1 MWGLRSPLLL
11 PGFSSSAWWCFQV
24 WDTQAQSGLWWPGDV
39 RGNYWFC
46 LWVELSVSSARCL
59 PYTNDHWDRAL
70 IGQLYPATDLRLDE
84 NLLLFTSSW
93 WSSGHLSL
101 SPVCKIETFLTL
113 IVLQIVQLTS
123 VTPGGRKQ
131 PESEGVRWGLQVD
144 HGLSWFTG
152 WRGHLPDWSLS
163 TSPLPDFFFFF
174 HPIKLIYSYKMTKK
188 ESFIS
193 HFDTFFH
200 LRNYWWLA
208 KERIR
213 VYNNLW

>member
-1 MWGLRSPLLL
+1 MWGLRSSLLL
-11 PGFSSSAWWCFQV
+11 PGFSSSTWWCFQV

-70 IGQLYPATDLRLDE
+70 IGQLYPATDWLLDE

-131 PESEGVRWGLQVD
+131 PVRGWGEGYRLTTDWADLQGDGGTCQTD
-144 HGLSWFTG
+144 HY
-152 WRGHLPDWSLS
+152 RHLHYQISFFSLI
-163 TSPLPDFFFFF
+163 P
-174 HPIKLIYSYKMTKK
+174 
-188 ESFIS
+188 
-193 HFDTFFH
+193 
-200 LRNYWWLA
+200 
-208 KERIR
+208 
-213 VYNNLW
+213 